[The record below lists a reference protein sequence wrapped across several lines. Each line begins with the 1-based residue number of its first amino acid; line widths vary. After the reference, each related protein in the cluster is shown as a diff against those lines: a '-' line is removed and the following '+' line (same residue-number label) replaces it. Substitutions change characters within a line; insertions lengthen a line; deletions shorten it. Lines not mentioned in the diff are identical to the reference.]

1 MQMPAT
7 DGLSIGPR
15 VARRSILILM
25 ALWLSPSL
33 DAAEAEGE
41 AQARTIVLVR
51 HGHYAADPKAD
62 PFLGP
67 GLTDLGVAQARLLG
81 ARLAGMPKA
90 FDVVMASPMIRA
102 QETARVIVAD
112 LGQAPIETVADLAEC
127 TPPTRRADVVA
138 GTSAED
144 LADCARQL
152 NRLFETQFRPAHG
165 QPDRLLMV
173 AHGNVT
179 RYLITKVLGVD
190 SKAWLEMSIGHTSMT
205 TMRIEADGSYR
216 LLGAGDVGHLPP
228 NLQTGTISDPERNL
242 AVPAE

>member
-1 MQMPAT
+1 MQMQAT
-7 DGLSIGPR
+7 GELTVRLKVLRLSAL
-15 VARRSILILM
+15 VLTTLM
-25 ALWLSPSL
+25 LSSSL
-33 DAAEAEGE
+33 LAAEGEGE

-62 PFLGP
+62 RFLGP

-81 ARLAGMPKA
+81 ARLAGMPKP

-112 LGQAPIETVADLAEC
+112 LDKAPIEAVADLAEC

-138 GTSAED
+138 GTRAED

-152 NRLFETQFRPAHG
+152 DRLFEAQFRPAHG
-165 QPDRLLMV
+165 QPDRVLMV

-228 NLQTGTISDPERNL
+228 NLQTGTIADPERDL
-242 AVPAE
+242 AVPSE